1 MKIAIGNRVINTL
14 QSDNPYNRLFLCAL
28 DDMAI
33 KLEKAENITAN
44 VVSVAAMPFKPDST
58 RCRIQTIYIA
68 FNYGRPGRTRTI
80 LLSFWANF
88 TRYRSPETEKKTID
102 LLQVPLHEAEKAIF
116 DGKLLIATA
125 SSVNEIRCLK
135 ISDIMD
141 GIKKVLIE
149 RKPISAVFP
158 AKSLKEGK

>member
-14 QSDNPYNRLFLCAL
+14 QSDNPYNRLFLCVL
-28 DDMAI
+28 DDMAM

-44 VVSVAAMPFKPDST
+44 VISVTAMPFKPNSS

-68 FNYGRPGRTRTI
+68 FNYGSPGRTRTV

-88 TRYRSPETEKKTID
+88 TRYRNSETEKKTID

-116 DGKLLIATA
+116 DGKLLMAMA
-125 SSVNEIRCLK
+125 SSVNEIRCLE
-135 ISDIMD
+135 IAAIMD

-158 AKSLKEGK
+158 STALKEGE